1 VYGANGPGEVLVG
14 NLTGTWSNND
24 PVFTGDGVT
33 QLTTATGAAITNAGH
48 AFQLLPVPAN
58 TRSSLHFVVGGS
70 GGGGAGSEPSFT
82 LHVSTSPNAP
92 APAWAAGA
100 GGSGGGGAIALRA
113 GDTFRIVNGGQV
125 LARGGNVQPLLPG
138 SVADSQAAPG
148 GGGSGGSVLMQ
159 AGRIADLGSASGAVD
174 VQGGVGGSLS
184 KSSNGSPAFTIN
196 SEGGHGSPGFARLEA
211 PGNLPP
217 AALPVL
223 PGPATSDNVTSL
235 QEVDTRTG
243 FRSTFYSTGQ
253 PFGPEF
259 VRYEVHALV
268 DGVPVVFSDDP
279 SIGVP
284 ARFGQAPIEI
294 SLQAGSVDLA
304 TGQVDP
310 VTIQPWRAAVVGGVV
325 PGLADDALNGFRY
338 QIVLDR
344 TGGQQVQI
352 DRVIVVFRV

>member
-24 PVFTGDGVT
+24 PVFTGDGLT
-33 QLTTATGAAITNAGH
+33 QLTTATGAAITNAGL
-48 AFQLLPVPAN
+48 AFPLLPVPAT

-70 GGGGAGSEPSFT
+70 GGGGGGCEATFT
-82 LHVSTSPNAP
+82 LRVSTSPNSP
-92 APAWAAGA
+92 APAWAAGG

-113 GDTFRIVNGGQV
+113 GDTFRITNGGQV
-125 LARGGNVQPLLPG
+125 LARGGNIAPG
-138 SVADSQAAPG
+138 GPAVATSQAAQG

-174 VQGGVGGSLS
+174 VQGGIGGTLNRT
-184 KSSNGSPAFTIN
+184 SNGFPSFTVT
-196 SEGGHGSPGFARLEA
+196 SEGGHGSQGFARLEA
-211 PGNLPP
+211 PGPP
-217 AALPVL
+217 PPSLLPVL
-223 PGPATSDNVTSL
+223 PGPATSDNVTAL
-235 QEVDTRTG
+235 QELDTRTG
-243 FRSTFYSTGQ
+243 FRSAFYSTGQ
-253 PFGPEF
+253 PFGPEL

-268 DGVPVVFSDDP
+268 DGVPVVFSDDLA
-279 SIGVP
+279 IGVP

-294 SLQAGSVDLA
+294 SFQAGSVDLT

-310 VTIQPWRAAVVGGVV
+310 ATIQPWRASVVGGAQ
-325 PGLADDALNGFRY
+325 PGLADDALNGFRF

-352 DRVIVVFRV
+352 DSVKVIYRL